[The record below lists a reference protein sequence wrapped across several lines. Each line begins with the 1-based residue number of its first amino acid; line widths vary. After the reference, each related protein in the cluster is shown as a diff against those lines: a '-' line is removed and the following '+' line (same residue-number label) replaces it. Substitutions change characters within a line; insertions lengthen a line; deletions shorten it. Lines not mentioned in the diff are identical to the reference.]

1 MVRNHLR
8 HRAAASGFTLIEVMV
23 VVVVLSI
30 LAAIVVPN
38 IMDAPDEARIVA
50 AKQDIRS
57 LESALNLYRL
67 DNYVYPSTEQ
77 GIDALVTRPGTPPE
91 PRNWKAGG
99 YMDRLPKDPW
109 GNPYQYL
116 SPGQQGAFDLY
127 STGAD
132 GQLDGA
138 GVNADI
144 TNWNLE

>member
-1 MVRNHLR
+1 MVRNHLCK
-8 HRAAASGFTLIEVMV
+8 RAVSGFTLIEVMV

-50 AKQDIRS
+50 AKQDIRA

-77 GIDALVTRPGTPPE
+77 GIDALVTRPETPPE

-116 SPGQQGAFDLY
+116 SPGQNGEFDLY
-127 STGAD
+127 SMGAD
-132 GQLDGA
+132 GQIDGA

>member
-8 HRAAASGFTLIEVMV
+8 RRAVNGFTLIEVMV

-50 AKQDIRS
+50 AKQDIRA

-77 GIDALVTRPGTPPE
+77 GIDALVTRPETPPE

-116 SPGQQGAFDLY
+116 SPGQNGEFDLY
-127 STGAD
+127 SMGAD
-132 GQLDGA
+132 GQIDGA

>member
-1 MVRNHLR
+1 MVRNHLCK
-8 HRAAASGFTLIEVMV
+8 RAVSGFTLIEVMV

-30 LAAIVVPN
+30 LAAIVVPQV
-38 IMDAPDEARIVA
+38 MDRPDEARIVK
-50 AKQDIRS
+50 AKQDIRA

-77 GIDALVTRPGTPPE
+77 GIDALVTRPTTPPE

-99 YMDRLPKDPW
+99 YLDRMPTDPW

-116 SPGQQGAFDLY
+116 SPGQQGNFDLY
-127 STGAD
+127 SMGAD
-132 GQLDGA
+132 GQLDGQ
-138 GVNADI
+138 GVNADV

>member
-8 HRAAASGFTLIEVMV
+8 RRAVNGFTLIEVMV

-50 AKQDIRS
+50 AKQDIRA

-116 SPGQQGAFDLY
+116 SPGQNGEFDLY
-127 STGAD
+127 SMGAD
-132 GQLDGA
+132 GQIDGA

>member
-116 SPGQQGAFDLY
+116 SPGQNSEFDLY
-127 STGAD
+127 SMGAD
-132 GQLDGA
+132 GQLDGG

>member
-8 HRAAASGFTLIEVMV
+8 RRAVNGFTPIEVMV

-50 AKQDIRS
+50 AKQDIRA

-77 GIDALVTRPGTPPE
+77 GIDALVTRPETPPE

-116 SPGQQGAFDLY
+116 SPGQNGEFDLY
-127 STGAD
+127 SMGAD
-132 GQLDGA
+132 GQIDGA